1 MRYMDPTLI
10 IGIIV
15 FIEGI
20 VILMALKELS
30 TQINEGLEDLDSN
43 LGTVIKN
50 IVENYV
56 GQSDIN
62 PIQQAF
68 ASLIQNSIKQ
78 PAKIIESIPR
88 DRDSGLFSTQNK
100 PPE

>member
-1 MRYMDPTLI
+1 MDPTLI

-30 TQINEGLEDLDSN
+30 TQIQEGLEDLDSN

-78 PAKIIESIPR
+78 PSRIIETVPR
-88 DRDSGLFSTQNK
+88 DLNSGQFSTQNK

>member
-1 MRYMDPTLI
+1 MENMDPALI
-10 IGIIV
+10 IASLV

-20 VILMALKELS
+20 VILLAIKELS
-30 TQINEGLEDLDSN
+30 NQIKDGLADLDTN

-68 ASLIQNSIKQ
+68 ASLIQNSIQK
-78 PAKIIESIPR
+78 PNKIIDAIQR
-88 DRDSGLFSTQNK
+88 DDSGQFSTQNDSRQ
-100 PPE
+100 